1 MNNNNNFFNP
11 MINQNNNNNNY
22 GMLNNNIMQQQM
34 LQQNMMQQQMME
46 PLDKKMQQK
55 NFEDNSNF
63 RRLGLWVSFR
73 STDSLNPIIV
83 QCMPDEK
90 LSEIIEKY
98 RKKSGNFEPD
108 IKFIFNAKA
117 LNPNLTL
124 AEAGL
129 TEGSNIYVHEPQ
141 ILG

>member
-1 MNNNNNFFNP
+1 
-11 MINQNNNNNNY
+11 
-22 GMLNNNIMQQQM
+22 
-34 LQQNMMQQQMME
+34 MMQLQMME
-46 PLDKKMQQK
+46 QLDKKMQQK

-63 RRLGLWVSFR
+63 RRLGLNVFFIS
-73 STDSLNPIIV
+73 SPQPSEQPPVTV